1 MSLPAVA
8 IERSKLTWFIVFLIV
23 VGGLFSYFN
32 LGRLEDPNFT
42 VKTGVIITPYPGASP
57 EEVELEVTDR
67 IEKAIQEMPQVR
79 YIYSLSKPGLSI
91 IKVDMKQS
99 YSADRLPQVWD
110 ELRKKIGDIE
120 SQLPLGTAPP
130 DIIDD
135 FSFVY
140 GFVLALT
147 GDGYNYAELEEYA
160 KYLKKDLSLVPGVS
174 RAELWGVQPKVVYI
188 DVSEAQVAEL
198 GITTETVMATLAQ
211 QNFVVNAGSV
221 NLAERRLRIEVRGEF
236 DSAEDIGD
244 VLLRRSLLDI
254 TAKAAADVTGIKS
267 TAPRETDVI
276 RIRDVA
282 EVRMG
287 YLEPPINQM
296 RFNGKPALALSLANV
311 EGGNILTTG
320 AGLNKR
326 LEELL
331 EELPAGIEVEKFQWQ
346 SNLVEESINGFVVN
360 LAESILIVLVILT
373 LAMGWRM
380 GVVIG
385 SGLMLTILGTF
396 IVMAIMG
403 IDLQRVSLGALVVAL
418 GMMVD
423 NSIVVAD
430 GVAVRLGKG
439 MDAKKAAIE
448 AAAIPLWPL
457 LGATVIASLAF
468 YPVFSAKADAGEY
481 GRTLFIVVGVSLMI
495 SWLISATVTPLQ
507 CIGFLKAPENKGG
520 EGDDGDPY
528 GGRMFVAFRNILTGA
543 IRKRFLTIGVV
554 VLVLFAA
561 LIGFTKVPQQFFPD
575 STRAQFIID
584 YWAPEGTP
592 IEKVSADL
600 RAIEQKLIDDPRVA
614 DIGTFIGS
622 GGPRFYLPVDPE
634 FPYQSYAQIIINT
647 PSFAEVGPLT
657 EEMEP
662 WLNENYS
669 SVMTR
674 VRKYTVGPG
683 DTWPFEL
690 RISGPGDADL
700 NTLRGLSE
708 QVMDILRETPLAKQ
722 VRTDMRQRV
731 QKVVID
737 YSQERARWAAV
748 TRGNMASATLRAY
761 DGLPIGVY
769 REGDN
774 TYPIIARAVS
784 EERSR
789 AAGSLDLVQVKPTLS
804 VSTLPLAQVSDQ
816 ISLEWEDPIISR
828 WSRRRQIAVQ
838 AQPDGVTYPALRA
851 AVIDK
856 IEAIELPP
864 GYQLF
869 WDGEYDSTVT
879 AQKSLVPGMVP
890 SFVVIVLIIVLLFNA
905 YLPPVIM
912 FAAIPFAMIGVTG
925 IMLPTQTPF
934 GFMALLGLM
943 SLVGMMIKNSIVLL
957 DEINNNLKL
966 GLTQYESVVEAAV
979 SRLRPV
985 ILAAL
990 TTVLGVMPLLQDA
1003 FWVSMSMTIMAGLT
1017 VGTAVTMLLVPVF
1030 YATFYKVKS
1039 PEGKG

>member
-1 MSLPAVA
+1 
-8 IERSKLTWFIVFLIV
+8 
-23 VGGLFSYFN
+23 
-32 LGRLEDPNFT
+32 
-42 VKTGVIITPYPGASP
+42 
-57 EEVELEVTDR
+57 
-67 IEKAIQEMPQVR
+67 
-79 YIYSLSKPGLSI
+79 
-91 IKVDMKQS
+91 
-99 YSADRLPQVWD
+99 
-110 ELRKKIGDIE
+110 
-120 SQLPLGTAPP
+120 
-130 DIIDD
+130 
-135 FSFVY
+135 
-140 GFVLALT
+140 
-147 GDGYNYAELEEYA
+147 
-160 KYLKKDLSLVPGVS
+160 
-174 RAELWGVQPKVVYI
+174 
-188 DVSEAQVAEL
+188 
-198 GITTETVMATLAQ
+198 
-211 QNFVVNAGSV
+211 
-221 NLAERRLRIEVRGEF
+221 
-236 DSAEDIGD
+236 
-244 VLLRRSLLDI
+244 
-254 TAKAAADVTGIKS
+254 
-267 TAPRETDVI
+267 
-276 RIRDVA
+276 
-282 EVRMG
+282 
-287 YLEPPINQM
+287 
-296 RFNGKPALALSLANV
+296 
-311 EGGNILTTG
+311 
-320 AGLNKR
+320 
-326 LEELL
+326 
-331 EELPAGIEVEKFQWQ
+331 
-346 SNLVEESINGFVVN
+346 
-360 LAESILIVLVILT
+360 
-373 LAMGWRM
+373 
-380 GVVIG
+380 
-385 SGLMLTILGTF
+385 
-396 IVMAIMG
+396 
-403 IDLQRVSLGALVVAL
+403 
-418 GMMVD
+418 
-423 NSIVVAD
+423 
-430 GVAVRLGKG
+430 
-439 MDAKKAAIE
+439 
-448 AAAIPLWPL
+448 
-457 LGATVIASLAF
+457 
-468 YPVFSAKADAGEY
+468 
-481 GRTLFIVVGVSLMI
+481 
-495 SWLISATVTPLQ
+495 
-507 CIGFLKAPENKGG
+507 
-520 EGDDGDPY
+520 
-528 GGRMFVAFRNILTGA
+528 
-543 IRKRFLTIGVV
+543 
-554 VLVLFAA
+554 
-561 LIGFTKVPQQFFPD
+561 
-575 STRAQFIID
+575 
-584 YWAPEGTP
+584 
-592 IEKVSADL
+592 
-600 RAIEQKLIDDPRVA
+600 
-614 DIGTFIGS
+614 
-622 GGPRFYLPVDPE
+622 
-634 FPYQSYAQIIINT
+634 
-647 PSFAEVGPLT
+647 
-657 EEMEP
+657 
-662 WLNENYS
+662 
-669 SVMTR
+669 
-674 VRKYTVGPG
+674 
-683 DTWPFEL
+683 
-690 RISGPGDADL
+690 
-700 NTLRGLSE
+700 
-708 QVMDILRETPLAKQ
+708 
-722 VRTDMRQRV
+722 MRQRV